1 MTLTR
6 SFLEE
11 KTKKVAAG
19 GDLQRAVARH
29 ESDERLRGDSAVTRC
44 EAGLVDVA
52 HARTEAGAS
61 VTARGFDSSSRCVVG
76 DAHRAITDDDLLR
89 FFAVYETAGM
99 LG

>member
-1 MTLTR
+1 M
-6 SFLEE
+6 
-11 KTKKVAAG
+11 AAG

-44 EAGLVDVA
+44 EPGLVDVA
-52 HARTEAGAS
+52 FARAPSARPKAERDNDGAN
-61 VTARGFDSSSRCVVG
+61 VTARGFDSSSRCVAG